1 MGVEILT
8 TSAIVAERWRRGN
21 LRAQLRPTQQEVSDW
36 YNATP
41 AVLSVILAR
50 RGFGKTWFLLTKAF
64 ERMAKEPGCRL
75 VYAAP
80 TREMAKQITIPT
92 ANLIIPVDLPRDI
105 KPEWVA
111 TEHAFVHPNGA
122 RLVVEGADD
131 ERGAHLRGPF
141 AHEAYMDE
149 MGFWRHCDFVWRS
162 VIYPQIQRT
171 GGRAIAVSTA
181 PESPQHEFASILI
194 PEAKSDGAYARITID
209 DDYTLT
215 DAAKDAIAAQYAPDR
230 DPEKG
235 RKATQYRR
243 EFGCELVT
251 EAERAVFPEYDP
263 EIHVVDSEPPEF
275 YDRYVVADI
284 GMTDLTHV
292 LFAIYDF
299 DRAVIVVQDELVRQ
313 YTTVSELA
321 PMIHAIE
328 RERWPEHVPH
338 KRASDAQPIVLA
350 EFARQHALQPEKV
363 PREMRFSAVNNRD
376 PEALINRARSLFAA
390 KRIEI
395 NPRCIE
401 LSKQLRGGLW
411 NERRTDFE
419 RIKGLG
425 HLDGAMAL
433 VYTVDQIDYANNPR
447 LAQQKFSRADTP
459 IEWRAKPE
467 SERHRT
473 LAKILPRAARRQTR

>member
-1 MGVEILT
+1 M
-8 TSAIVAERWRRGN
+8 
-21 LRAQLRPTQQEVSDW
+21 RPTQQELNDW
-36 YNATP
+36 LDDVT
-41 AVLSVILAR
+41 AVLTVVLAR
-50 RGFGKTWFLLTKAF
+50 RGFGKTIFLLLRAF
-64 ERMAKEPGCRL
+64 SRMARQPGCRL
-75 VYAAP
+75 LYAAP
-80 TREMAKQITIPT
+80 TREMAKNITVPS
-92 ANLIIPVDLPRDI
+92 AALILPRDVPGAI
-105 KPEWVA
+105 LPVWAA

-171 GGRAIAVSTA
+171 GGKAIAVSTA

-194 PEAKSDGAYARITID
+194 PEAKSDGAFAKIAID
-209 DDYTLT
+209 DDYTLS

-251 EAERAVFPEYDP
+251 EAERAVFPEYNP
-263 EIHVVDSEPPEF
+263 EIHVVESEHPEYF
-275 YDRYVVADI
+275 DRYVIADI

-292 LFAIYDF
+292 LFSYYDF
-299 DRAVIVVQDELVRQ
+299 ERAVICVEDELVRQ
-313 YTTVSELA
+313 YTTVSDLAPLIHAKELA
-321 PMIHAIE
+321 L
-328 RERWPEHVPH
+328 WPKHVPH

-350 EFARQHALQPEKV
+350 EFARQHKLQPDIV
-363 PREMRFSAVNNRD
+363 PREMRFAAVNNRD
-376 PEALINRARSLFAA
+376 PEALINRARSLLAS

-395 NPRCIE
+395 HPRCVE
-401 LSKQLRGGLW
+401 LSKQLTGGLW

-447 LAQQKFSRADTP
+447 LAQHKINRDDHP

-467 SERHRT
+467 QERHRS
-473 LAKILPRAARRQTR
+473 LQRILPRAARRQSR